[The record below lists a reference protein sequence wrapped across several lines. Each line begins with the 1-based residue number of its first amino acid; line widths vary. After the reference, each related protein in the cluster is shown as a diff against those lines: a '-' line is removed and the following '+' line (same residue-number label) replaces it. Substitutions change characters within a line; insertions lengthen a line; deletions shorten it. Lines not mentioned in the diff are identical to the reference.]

1 MEENEPHTCVTCN
14 RPVKGSHCGVLL
26 SICCLQCCEKV
37 QEESHPLPF
46 LLPKEL
52 VLKLTDFTESDLML
66 LSCTTR
72 PRHSSR
78 IRIRRFAQFYL
89 VAELQCLGEA
99 LKRREKAKK
108 EKALRALLIERWH
121 DLLAQLDVMAAEV
134 IHRSNRVVWNVLLGD
149 YLKCETPQIKLEDVF
164 KRVAVLD
171 RVEEILETCPG
182 AHPEAAFDFC
192 VMHSR
197 SGPAEF
203 QELKQKIRRVF
214 RIEGRRILQHL
225 CPMEVDLLKGTPL
238 EDAVRDCE

>member
-1 MEENEPHTCVTCN
+1 MKENEPQTCVTCN
-14 RPVKGSHCGVLL
+14 RPVIGSHCGVPL
-26 SICCLQCCEKV
+26 SICCLQCCEQA

-46 LLPKEL
+46 LLPQEI

-66 LSCTTR
+66 LCCTTR
-72 PRHSSR
+72 PRHSGRS
-78 IRIRRFAQFYL
+78 RRFAQFYL

-108 EKALRALLIERWH
+108 EKALRALLIQRRH
-121 DLLAQLDVMAAEV
+121 DLLTQLDVMAAELV
-134 IHRSNRVVWNVLLGD
+134 DRSNRVVWTVLLGD
-149 YLKCETPQIKLEDVF
+149 YLTCETPKIKLEDVF

-203 QELKQKIRRVF
+203 QELKQKIRTVF

-225 CPMEVDLLKGTPL
+225 CPMEMDLLKGTPL
-238 EDAVRDCE
+238 EDEAREFV